1 MNLELTVVKLHL
13 NVTYYAQHFALKSVD
28 EKSQSVMDGKLFSS
42 YMTVFELRMVK
53 IENKMLLLTIRM
65 L

>member
-1 MNLELTVVKLHL
+1 MNLESTVVKLHL
-13 NVTYYAQHFALKSVD
+13 NVTYYAQHSALKSVD